1 MSYADDA
8 QATDPGVSPSDEDEA
23 TEVSER
29 SGGPSLGMGTDDSG
43 ASQQFSSID
52 VPGFTDSMEEALGM
66 YGPSAI
72 GIGMTQNQFNAAT
85 GRTNYN
91 PHPDSFW
98 SQLFGPENVDYTD
111 QYGGPQGVAEIN
123 AIALDVYNNPVDAKG
138 NVRGA
143 EGQATAFGTVRDIDK
158 QMTVPEMMARGV
170 MSLTPL
176 GLPVSMLGRTQKS
189 IAPIGAPGAPGAI
202 GTGYNYDATLD
213 PASPSYAGSTGM
225 FSGIVD
231 ALTGGAGTQAYST
244 AKDAISSY
252 FDKKEQEKEREAKG
266 SGQFGIS
273 DNRSFDAFGN
283 VVGSPS
289 KSSFADDIGQKRAG
303 IASLSPTD
311 AADANMQVADASSM
325 FSNAINFSKDITD
338 KDKGY
343 QFGPGK
349 FNIDIDPRNRYA
361 PEVQYNIP
369 ISDFLDR
376 AFG

>member
-23 TEVSER
+23 AEVSER
-29 SGGPSLGMGTDDSG
+29 GGFGPAGPETSDARSSQEFNDLDD
-43 ASQQFSSID
+43 
-52 VPGFTDSMEEALGM
+52 VNFTDSMEEALGM

-72 GIGMTQNQFNAAT
+72 GIGMTQNQFNTAT

-111 QYGGPQGVAEIN
+111 QYGGPEGVAQIN
-123 AIALDVYNNPVDAKG
+123 AIARDVYNNPIDSKG

-143 EGQATAFGTVRDIDK
+143 EGQATAFGTVKSIDK

-176 GLPVSMLGRTQKS
+176 GLPLSMIGKTQKS
-189 IAPIGAPGAPGAI
+189 IAPIGAPGALGAI

-213 PASPSYAGSTGM
+213 PASPSYTGSTGM
-225 FSGIVD
+225 LSGIVN
-231 ALTGGAGTQAYST
+231 ALTGGGGTQAYST

-252 FDKKEQEKEREAKG
+252 FDKKEQEEEREAKG
-266 SGQFGIS
+266 SGQFGVS

-283 VVGSPS
+283 VVSSPAVS
-289 KSSFADDIGQKRAG
+289 DFADDVGQVNAG
-303 IASLSPTD
+303 IASLSPTNVT
-311 AADANMQVADASSM
+311 DANMQVADASKT
-325 FSNAINFSKDITD
+325 FSDIMNFTRDVTN

-343 QFGPGK
+343 QIGPGK
-349 FNIDIDPRNRYA
+349 FNIDIDPRNPYA
-361 PEVQYNIP
+361 PEFQYNIP
-369 ISDFLDR
+369 ISDFLNR

>member
-72 GIGMTQNQFNAAT
+72 GIGMTQDQFNAAT

-189 IAPIGAPGAPGAI
+189 IAPIGAGAI

-244 AKDAISSY
+244 AKAAVEEVLSSRE
-252 FDKKEQEKEREAKG
+252 KEKEREEKG
-266 SGQFGIS
+266 FDQFSISPKSNVGIEVLDPIGKS
-273 DNRSFDAFGN
+273 KADEAISSINNMFSIAPSSRTMSKDEIKDAFDRSIKEN
-283 VVGSPS
+283 VEIPSNISFSDLMNATTLGTPEYEATKGGDFSSITSGS
-289 KSSFADDIGQKRAG
+289 
-303 IASLSPTD
+303 T
-311 AADANMQVADASSM
+311 
-325 FSNAINFSKDITD
+325 
-338 KDKGY
+338 Y
-343 QFGPGK
+343 
-349 FNIDIDPRNRYA
+349 FN
-361 PEVQYNIP
+361 
-369 ISDFLDR
+369 
-376 AFG
+376 

>member
-1 MSYADDA
+1 MSFADDA

-29 SGGPSLGMGTDDSG
+29 GGGPSLGMGTDDSG

-52 VPGFTDSMEEALGM
+52 VPGFTDSMEEAMGM

-85 GRTNYN
+85 GRTSYN
-91 PHPDSFW
+91 PHPDSFF
-98 SQLFGPENVDYTD
+98 SKLVGAENVDYTA
-111 QYGGPQGVAEIN
+111 QYGGPQGVAQIN
-123 AIALDVYNNPVDAKG
+123 AIALDVYNNPIDSKG

-176 GLPVSMLGRTQKS
+176 GLPLSMIGKTQKS
-189 IAPIGAPGAPGAI
+189 IAPIGAPGAPGAV

-252 FDKKEQEKEREAKG
+252 FDKKEQEEEREAKG

-289 KSSFADDIGQKRAG
+289 MSSFADDIGQERAG

-311 AADANMQVADASSM
+311 AADANIQVADASKT
-325 FSNAINFSKDITD
+325 FSDIMNFTKNVTD

>member
-1 MSYADDA
+1 VSYADDA

-29 SGGPSLGMGTDDSG
+29 GGGPSLGMGTDDSG

-72 GIGMTQNQFNAAT
+72 GIGMTQDQFNAAT

-91 PHPDSFW
+91 PHPDSFF
-98 SQLFGPENVDYTD
+98 SQLFGPENVDYTA
-111 QYGGPQGVAEIN
+111 QYGGPQGVAEMN

-244 AKDAISSY
+244 AKEAIEEVLSSRE
-252 FDKKEQEKEREAKG
+252 KEKEREAQG
-266 SGQFGIS
+266 FGQFSASPKSNVGIEVL
-273 DNRSFDAFGN
+273 DPIGK
-283 VVGSPS
+283 S
-289 KSSFADDIGQKRAG
+289 KADEAITA
-303 IASLSPTD
+303 I
-311 AADANMQVADASSM
+311 NNM
-325 FSNAINFSKDITD
+325 FSPQGYSTVNTIGDITRD
-338 KDKGY
+338 PLKKEAE
-343 QFGPGK
+343 
-349 FNIDIDPRNRYA
+349 DIKSR
-361 PEVQYNIP
+361 
-369 ISDFLDR
+369 LDY
-376 AFG
+376 

>member
-1 MSYADDA
+1 MSYANDA
-8 QATDPGVSPSDEDEA
+8 QATDPGPSPSDEDEA
-23 TEVSER
+23 NEFSER
-29 SGGPSLGMGTDDSG
+29 GGGQSRGMGTDDSG

-91 PHPDSFW
+91 PHPDSFF
-98 SQLFGPENVDYTD
+98 SQLFGPENVDYTA
-111 QYGGPQGVAEIN
+111 QYGGPQGVAEMN

-189 IAPIGAPGAPGAI
+189 IAPIGAGAI

-252 FDKKEQEKEREAKG
+252 FDKKEQEEEREAKG

-289 KSSFADDIGQKRAG
+289 MSSFADDIGQERAG

-349 FNIDIDPRNRYA
+349 FNIDIDTRNRYA
-361 PEVQYNIP
+361 PEFQYNIP

>member
-1 MSYADDA
+1 VSYADDA

-29 SGGPSLGMGTDDSG
+29 SGVPSLGMGTDDSG

-91 PHPDSFW
+91 PHPDSFI

-111 QYGGPQGVAEIN
+111 QYGGPQGVAEMN

-244 AKDAISSY
+244 AKEAIEEVLSSRE
-252 FDKKEQEKEREAKG
+252 KEKEREAQG
-266 SGQFGIS
+266 FGQFSASPKSNVGIEVL
-273 DNRSFDAFGN
+273 DPIGK
-283 VVGSPS
+283 S
-289 KSSFADDIGQKRAG
+289 KADEAITA
-303 IASLSPTD
+303 I
-311 AADANMQVADASSM
+311 NNM
-325 FSNAINFSKDITD
+325 FSPQGYSTVNTIGDITRD
-338 KDKGY
+338 PLKKEAE
-343 QFGPGK
+343 
-349 FNIDIDPRNRYA
+349 DIKSR
-361 PEVQYNIP
+361 
-369 ISDFLDR
+369 LDY
-376 AFG
+376 